1 MPSVTQ
7 ATHSLDGRLQSLDL
21 YAISKEQKLQ
31 NLVSRFC
38 NIMGTVLPY
47 IDAKSLVHDS
57 LQLARG
63 SVW

>member
-1 MPSVTQ
+1 MAPDQ
-7 ATHSLDGRLQSLDL
+7 YARLVWSFLYTVDL
-21 YAISKEQKLQ
+21 YAIPNEQRLQ
-31 NLVSRFC
+31 NLVTWFC
-38 NIMGTVLPY
+38 STMGTVLPY